1 MNSFPVL
8 KMHILGLP
16 GLKISLRE
24 KIEEICILILKEQ
37 CLVFMYFSPLHFLTS
52 VPRVGWLDY
61 VAIIKTEKFPFF
73 RCNFHRQSYWNWHR
87 NFHSWCLFLI
97 RLGDVIA
104 GISDEDANKTP
115 LCVIRSKFEHRNK
128 QNRCHDVFCFKRMKR
143 KGGVLRNITG
153 CRVADNGKISMTW

>member
-1 MNSFPVL
+1 MHFERGYFWRLIVGHNYVQAGPVW
-8 KMHILGLP
+8 KRGTAP
-16 GLKISLRE
+16 
-24 KIEEICILILKEQ
+24 LKEQ

-104 GISDEDANKTP
+104 GRSDEDANKTP
-115 LCVIRSKFEHRNK
+115 LCVIRSKFEHRSK
-128 QNRCHDVFCFKRMKR
+128 QNRCHDVFCFKRIKR
-143 KGGVLRNITG
+143 KGGVLRDITG